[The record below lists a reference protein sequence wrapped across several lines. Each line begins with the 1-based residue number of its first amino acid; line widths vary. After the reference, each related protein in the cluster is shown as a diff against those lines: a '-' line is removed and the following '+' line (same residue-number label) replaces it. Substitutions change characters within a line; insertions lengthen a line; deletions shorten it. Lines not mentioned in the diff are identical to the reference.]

1 MHNKKASQATG
12 YGFVGR
18 QQVILDSDKIG
29 HRVITSYYIYSC
41 LVVPTSYSGC
51 SCFHDTTLAKWRL
64 LFYRSKLISSTPSAM
79 HKNNT
84 TNLHLF

>member
-29 HRVITSYYIYSC
+29 HRVITSYYIYIVVWLFPRAI
-41 LVVPTSYSGC
+41 LVAPA
-51 SCFHDTTLAKWRL
+51 FMIPH
-64 LFYRSKLISSTPSAM
+64 
-79 HKNNT
+79 
-84 TNLHLF
+84 